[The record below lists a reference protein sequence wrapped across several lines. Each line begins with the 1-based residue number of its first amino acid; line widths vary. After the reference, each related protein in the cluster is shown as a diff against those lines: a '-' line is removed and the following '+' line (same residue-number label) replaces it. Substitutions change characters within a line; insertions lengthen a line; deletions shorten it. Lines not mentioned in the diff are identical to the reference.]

1 VSKQDIDRFVG
12 DLTSDADLR
21 NELSGSASGV
31 GSVVAF
37 AKAKG
42 YDIDAGEVRAFL
54 DGQAGKN
61 LTDDQLEA
69 IAGGKGHHHHHH
81 SHSTTTVTQTNT
93 VQTAE
98 VATTAA
104 AAAEVAAV
112 AVVVVT

>member
-69 IAGGKGHHHHHH
+69 IAEAIAAE
-81 SHSTTTVTQTNT
+81 TTVN
-93 VQTAE
+93 VGAE
-98 VATTAA
+98 V
-104 AAAEVAAV
+104 EVAAV
-112 AVVVVT
+112 AVIVAT